1 MTTVAVTGAA
11 GRMGTEVV
19 KAVSECDDLDLV
31 ALIDPSFEQDD
42 RHFTNIEDAIKCS
55 QFDVLV
61 DFTRPTVVAGNVKA
75 ALAAGVNCVVGTTG
89 LSHETL
95 EELASYATDDAC
107 LFVAPNF
114 AIGAVMMMEISQ
126 IVAKYMEH
134 VEIIEL
140 HHDNKLD
147 APSGT
152 ALRTAEL
159 IAAARGNAPQ
169 KPGKETE
176 NESCP
181 GARGADYKDISIH
194 SVRLPG
200 LVAHQEVLFGDKGQT
215 LSIRHDSIDRT
226 SFMPGVVLACR
237 KVAQHRGLIVGL
249 EHLLEDE

>member
-11 GRMGTEVV
+11 GRMGAEVV
-19 KAVSECDDLDLV
+19 KAVSACDDLELV
-31 ALIDPSFEQDD
+31 ALIDPSFEQDET
-42 RHFTNIEDAIKCS
+42 HFASIENALAGTH
-55 QFDVLV
+55 FEVLV
-61 DFTRPTVVAGNVKA
+61 DFTRPNVVAGNVKA

-89 LSHETL
+89 LSNETL
-95 EELASYATDDAC
+95 EELAQYAIEGAC

-159 IAAARGNAPQ
+159 IAAARRTAPK

-176 NESCP
+176 SDSCP
-181 GARGADYKDISIH
+181 GARGADYEGISIH

-237 KVAQHRGLIVGL
+237 KVSQHSGLIVGL